1 MIIFSATYTVYTH
14 MADKHFSPQNN
25 LSLATLCSPQ
35 HFTLHILLP
44 GTQFAPQ
51 NTLLPR
57 SLCFLANFA
66 FWTTLLLGTWSKLFQ
81 GAKCAQVQSV
91 LKSKVFWGV
100 KCDEKES
107 ELGCKVYHGT

>member
-1 MIIFSATYTVYTH
+1 MIIFSATYTH
-14 MADKHFSPQNN
+14 MADIHFAPQNN
-25 LSLATLCSPQ
+25 LLLGTLCRLILCSPQ
-35 HFTLHILLP
+35 HFTLHIFS
-44 GTQFAPQ
+44 QEHS
-51 NTLLPR
+51 LLPR
-57 SLCFLANFA
+57 TLCFLDNFA